1 MGEGLISRFV
11 EVYTVKAGGISEER
25 GGVDGV
31 ATHQM
36 FELSDDDL
44 GAVIYQ
50 IFQDIVAHLRKFIE
64 TPLVTPDNDMTN
76 CSLGTFSVMT
86 KSLLGMVP

>member
-1 MGEGLISRFV
+1 MGEGFIPGLV
-11 EVYTVKAGGISEER
+11 EVYTVKAGGVRISEER

-36 FELSDDDL
+36 FEVSDNNL

-50 IFQDIVAHLRKFIE
+50 I
-64 TPLVTPDNDMTN
+64 
-76 CSLGTFSVMT
+76 S
-86 KSLLGMVP
+86 